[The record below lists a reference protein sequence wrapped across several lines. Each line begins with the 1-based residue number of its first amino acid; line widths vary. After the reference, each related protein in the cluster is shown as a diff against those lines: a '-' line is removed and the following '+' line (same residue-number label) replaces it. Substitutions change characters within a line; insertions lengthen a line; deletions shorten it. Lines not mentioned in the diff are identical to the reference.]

1 MTMKKGKLQ
10 NLSLTFLLIGLLGCG
25 GVSQNEHD
33 NLKAENEKLRKEL
46 EDLKFGPLKLL
57 SQARLYAD
65 KADFNNARIEL
76 QNLLKKHP
84 TSIQAKEANE
94 LLIIVENGIQ
104 EKEILEEKEKQEK
117 ELVEKER
124 LAKATQKMRVSIDD
138 INNIT
143 WYYDK
148 TSPRFS
154 NYNGLYAYIGK
165 SEGSKPWL
173 RLAIQ
178 YAADDWLFI
187 EKYTIKVDDQ
197 TFYITENSYGEIKKD
212 NGSGGI
218 WEWLDRLVGNEEYE
232 IIQAISKGKDVKIR
246 FNGKDYRDDKTIT
259 LQQKLAIRNVLD
271 AFEALGGTTVF

>member
-1 MTMKKGKLQ
+1 MW
-10 NLSLTFLLIGLLGCG
+10 
-25 GVSQNEHD
+25 
-33 NLKAENEKLRKEL
+33 
-46 EDLKFGPLKLL
+46 
-57 SQARLYAD
+57 LYAD

-104 EKEILEEKEKQEK
+104 EKEILEEKEKQET
-117 ELVEKER
+117 ELAEKER

-173 RLAIQ
+173 RLVIQ

-197 TFYITENSYGEIKKD
+197 TFYITENSYGEI
-212 NGSGGI
+212 I
-218 WEWLDRLVGNEEYE
+218 VVR
-232 IIQAISKGKDVKIR
+232 
-246 FNGKDYRDDKTIT
+246 
-259 LQQKLAIRNVLD
+259 
-271 AFEALGGTTVF
+271 